1 MGTLRLLN
9 LYTFVSICRLFFFFF
24 FGTMKW
30 LTFEIDGNLGFPLL
44 AVGAQSLVDVSAPDT
59 ECLLFY
65 ETS

>member
-9 LYTFVSICRLFFFFF
+9 LYTFVSICPPFFFF

-30 LTFEIDGNLGFPLL
+30 LTFEIAGNLGFPLL
-44 AVGAQSLVDVSAPDT
+44 AVGAQSLMDVSAPDT
-59 ECLLFY
+59 ECLLFS